1 MAAKSSK
8 PSKKPSK
15 TGQKKDHRSMISEAY
30 MATLQKEGHA
40 PVSVHRFC
48 KDLGIA
54 EKDFYMAFP
63 NLHAVEKHFWR
74 SWMET
79 IIAAVLSGKEWTSFS
94 AKERYLAFLFA
105 FTGQALEQRSLLEQR
120 FGKLTLL
127 CNPSSL
133 DGLKSSLKD
142 FTSELIQ
149 HGMEKGDIAH
159 RGALGNLYPEVLYI
173 HWRSVLEY
181 FLKDESQG
189 FERTDAFIEKTVEF
203 AFDLFRTQVIDSAA
217 DLVRFLLPQLAHF
230 GGRN

>member
-79 IIAAVLSGKEWTSFS
+79 IIAAVSSGKEWTSFS

-203 AFDLFRTQVIDSAA
+203 AFDLFRTQAIDSAA

>member
-15 TGQKKDHRSMISEAY
+15 IGQKKDHRSMISEAY

-105 FTGQALEQRSLLEQR
+105 FTGQALEQRSLLEER

-173 HWRSVLEY
+173 HWRSVLDY

-203 AFDLFRTQVIDSAA
+203 AFDLFRTQAIDSAA